1 MKIKISAL
9 LAIVVLAVAFT
20 ACRSNKGNV
29 TERNICD
36 VIGSYEAGSSFNQLA
51 DSYQTWTDVS
61 MPVKM
66 ELTAP
71 SRLSASGKATM
82 VRDKSVHMIFRK
94 LGFAV
99 AEVYA
104 DNDSVIVIV
113 KPLRAAFSESMAR
126 LKDITG
132 LTLGDLQSA
141 FMGQCFAPG
150 NGTITSGDNKLFV
163 VSSEAETT
171 DADVWTWTLR
181 PRRANAECIFTA
193 LTPVIGESTAP
204 YLKSLEIDAAGGIE
218 FTYSNYQQTT
228 AGAIAGRVDGKAA
241 YGNKAIQAG
250 LRWTCDDARWNTGVK
265 NERPEIPTS
274 YHRYTT
280 TELLKLLRSFT
291 L

>member
-1 MKIKISAL
+1 MKIKVSAL
-9 LAIVVLAVAFT
+9 LAIAVLALAFT

-29 TERNICD
+29 TEHNIGVVVNPYD
-36 VIGSYEAGSSFNQLA
+36 TDASFSRLA

-99 AEVYA
+99 AELYA
-104 DNDSVIVIV
+104 DNDSAIVIV

-150 NGTITSGDNKLFV
+150 KGTIKSGDKNLFV
-163 VSSEAETT
+163 LNSDN
-171 DADVWTWTLR
+171 DATNDNELSWKLR
-181 PRRANAECIFTA
+181 PRRANAECNFTA
-193 LTPVIGESTAP
+193 LTPVIGESSAP

-218 FTYSNYQQTT
+218 FEYSNYQQTD

-250 LRWTCDDARWNTGVK
+250 LRWTCNDARWNTGVK

-274 YHRYTT
+274 YRRYTT